1 MSIHGEVSMLTTL
14 LIAGLVGVFIIL
26 AGIGH
31 VLLLMALL
39 KRDRKPRPPGT
50 AQPVAPA
57 REPKAPMQAIP
68 ERKRAA

>member
-50 AQPVAPA
+50 AAPA